1 MAGLHQMPSDPESTK
16 MDNMKMRWAKGQTS
30 PWATKP
36 LLTASTMINS
46 CLASPLHRICT
57 EDHYWKGRHSLTFTV
72 IFKQNETTQK
82 TKTHQIISTQHCCP
96 QAPRSHLYDLHCPE
110 STQQSLLTS
119 SPPKIPSKQ
128 DSAERK
134 WKHERDTCSILSAIP
149 N

>member
-119 SPPKIPSKQ
+119 
-128 DSAERK
+128 
-134 WKHERDTCSILSAIP
+134 WKEVKTWKGYLFNPVCNTKLTTDKKKRLV
-149 N
+149 NK